1 MSKRR
6 FPWYL
11 ITGLLVGLTVAL
23 VYTWLIAP
31 VNYAGTSPASLSL
44 SERDRYRAMIALA
57 YASNGDLGRA
67 LSRLELLG
75 DVDPSAA
82 LAEQAQRYQVGGQPY
97 QEVRAIAL
105 LSSAISARGID
116 FLQTAAAATVTA
128 GIPGFRETQ
137 TATYAISAG
146 TATQLAFTKPSST
159 PLITFTP
166 LPTGTPEPTLGA
178 PFSLK
183 TMEQVCDPEEP
194 LLMRV
199 FISDAGGKGVAG
211 MKIIVTWMDGS
222 DTFFTGMYPEINRGY
237 ADFRMQE
244 EVEYS
249 LQAGDAGEVIGPIS
263 AGKCYLC
270 RWLPLLG
277 WLAGVHLSAVKVN
290 RYSDSLFNPLTVH
303 LLHISFSP

>member
-1 MSKRR
+1 MSRRR

-31 VNYAGTSPASLSL
+31 VNYSGTSPASLSL

-75 DVDPSAA
+75 DVDPAAA

-137 TATYAISAG
+137 TATYAISARHCHPIG
-146 TATQLAFTKPSST
+146 FYETQLHTSDH
-159 PLITFTP
+159 LH
-166 LPTGTPEPTLGA
+166 PTAHRHPRADPGRSIFPQDHGA
-178 PFSLK
+178 GLRS
-183 TMEQVCDPEEP
+183 
-194 LLMRV
+194 RR
-199 FISDAGGKGVAG
+199 AA
-211 MKIIVTWMDGS
+211 
-222 DTFFTGMYPEINRGY
+222 
-237 ADFRMQE
+237 A
-244 EVEYS
+244 
-249 LQAGDAGEVIGPIS
+249 
-263 AGKCYLC
+263 
-270 RWLPLLG
+270 
-277 WLAGVHLSAVKVN
+277 
-290 RYSDSLFNPLTVH
+290 
-303 LLHISFSP
+303 

>member
-1 MSKRR
+1 MSRRR

-31 VNYAGTSPASLSL
+31 VNYSGTSPASLTL
-44 SERDRYRAMIALA
+44 AERDRYRSMIALA

-146 TATQLAFTKPSST
+146 TATQLAIIKPSST

-166 LPTGTPEPTLGA
+166 LPTSTPEPTLGA

-199 FISDAGGKGVAG
+199 FVSDASSKGVTG
-211 MKIIVTWMDGS
+211 VKVIVTWADGS
-222 DTFFTGMYPEINRGY
+222 DSFFTGMYPEINRGY

-244 EVEYS
+244 DVEYS
-249 LQAGDAGEVIGPIS
+249 LQAGDAGEVIGPIT
-263 AGKCYLC
+263 AGKCSYADGSPY
-270 RWLPLLG
+270 WGG
-277 WLAGVHLSAVKVN
+277 WRVYV
-290 RYSDSLFNPLTVH
+290 YQP
-303 LLHISFSP
+303 

>member
-1 MSKRR
+1 M
-6 FPWYL
+6 
-11 ITGLLVGLTVAL
+11 TVAL

-31 VNYAGTSPASLSL
+31 VNYSGTSPASLSL

-199 FISDAGGKGVAG
+199 FVSDASGKGVPG
-211 MKIIVTWMDGS
+211 VKVIVTWADGS

-244 EVEYS
+244 DVEYS
-249 LQAGDAGEVIGPIS
+249 LQAGDAGEVIGPIY
-263 AGKCYLC
+263 CREMLLC
-270 RWLPLLG
+270 GWLPLLG
-277 WLAGVHLSAVKVN
+277 WLAGVCLPAV
-290 RYSDSLFNPLTVH
+290 DG
-303 LLHISFSP
+303 